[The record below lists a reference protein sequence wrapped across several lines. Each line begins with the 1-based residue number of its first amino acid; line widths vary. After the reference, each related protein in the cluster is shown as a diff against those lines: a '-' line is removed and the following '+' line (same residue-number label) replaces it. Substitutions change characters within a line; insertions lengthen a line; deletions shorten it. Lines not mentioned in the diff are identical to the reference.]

1 VAKQAGGTVVFWK
14 KRKRRLTGVNF
25 STPLIGGGASWEG
38 TSDEREV
45 RARSERADAFTA
57 LWTLVQEA
65 HIGLRNDFDRVD
77 ELSEV
82 HRQLNV
88 LLIQQ
93 APALEAADVAM
104 AQDFLSA
111 LGKFISLLRPA
122 TGEEAARVRG
132 EIYATMN
139 PVFHGEELEELADT
153 YARVEALN
161 ESLKQRYRSIVFAED
176 S

>member
-1 VAKQAGGTVVFWK
+1 MQ
-14 KRKRRLTGVNF
+14 
-25 STPLIGGGASWEG
+25 
-38 TSDEREV
+38 D
-45 RARSERADAFTA
+45 
-57 LWTLVQEA
+57 A

-77 ELSEV
+77 ELSDV

-93 APALEAADVAM
+93 APALEAADVVL

-111 LGKFISLLRPA
+111 LGKFIILLRPA

-132 EIYATMN
+132 EIYDTMG
-139 PVFHGEELEELADT
+139 PAFQGEELAELAGS
-153 YARVEALN
+153 YAQVEALN
-161 ESLKQRYRSIVFAED
+161 ESLKQRYRSIVFGED

>member
-1 VAKQAGGTVVFWK
+1 VVSRK
-14 KRKRRLTGVNF
+14 KRDRRLTGMNF
-25 STPLIGGGASWEG
+25 SLPFFGGGATWEN

-45 RARSERADAFTA
+45 RARSARADAFTA
-57 LWTLVQEA
+57 LWTLVQDA

-93 APALEAADVAM
+93 APALAAADVAM
-104 AQDFLSA
+104 ARDFLSA
-111 LGKFISLLRPA
+111 LGNFISLLRPA
-122 TGEEAARVRG
+122 TGEDAARVRS
-132 EIYATMN
+132 EIETTMA
-139 PVFHGEELEELADT
+139 PVFPADELKELADA
-153 YARVEALN
+153 YRSVEALN
-161 ESLKQRYRSIVFAED
+161 ESLKLRYRFVVFGEN